1 MERED
6 AKVKLTSYK
15 AQEAEQKISTNAK
28 EISPSN
34 DKPSGK
40 SLPPDSTENAT
51 SAKISSNAPFA
62 AEKHSKPH
70 RMPDSGQLNPS
81 SSDSVELRKK
91 SSKRVGI
98 ENPETPPEGEAHKP
112 KPTMEK
118 KGSRRWSD
126 IAKNI
131 VKSPEDR
138 ESALSFSFSREDGT
152 ESLGIKFSDADEA
165 LLEDIDQVRRILAEN
180 SAQIISLRLRL

>member
-15 AQEAEQKISTNAK
+15 AQEAEQKISTSAK

-40 SLPPDSTENAT
+40 SLSPDSTENAT
-51 SAKISSNAPFA
+51 SDKTSSNAPFA

-70 RMPDSGQLNPS
+70 KMPDSGQHNPS

-91 SSKRVGI
+91 SRDI

-112 KPTMEK
+112 KPTMKK

-138 ESALSFSFSREDGT
+138 ESVLSFSFSREDGP

-165 LLEDIDQVRRILAEN
+165 LLEDIDQVRRILVEL
-180 SAQIISLRLRL
+180 QIISFRLRL